1 MPFQKG
7 DTVYYI
13 GSDKKILQ
21 DYGKRALTVV
31 AIDRVNRRLVCKT
44 TNNYW
49 LVGVPCSDLSL
60 NSPKTQLDQGN
71 RAAG

>member
-13 GSDKKILQ
+13 GSDQKILQ
-21 DYGKRALTVV
+21 DYGKRALTVLAV
-31 AIDRVNRRLVCKT
+31 DRVNQRLICKT

-49 LVGVPCSDLSL
+49 LVGVPYSDLSL
-60 NSPKTQLDQGN
+60 NSPRAQLGQED